1 MPQAASPDHGE
12 RANQSPRLLLQR
24 RRLGLDL
31 LQGLPNL
38 AEFGA
43 PTRVHHLRD
52 ALARRNQSPGVY
64 GWQIV
69 AARPFEAFRVRRR
82 RLPHRDRFSGKERF
96 VHAQIDGAPED
107 GVGRHAIS
115 LGEDED
121 VAAGDLAAGQ
131 TAADAFPDDQGP
143 GAGQVAQG
151 VQSPLRAALLDNRDR
166 HNDENEPEE
175 HQCVAR

>member
-1 MPQAASPDHGE
+1 MASVRTSRPVSFCKDVG
-12 RANQSPRLLLQR
+12 
-24 RRLGLDL
+24 LGLNL

-38 AEFGA
+38 AEFGT
-43 PTRVHHLRD
+43 PTSAHYLRD
-52 ALARRNQSPGVY
+52 ALARGHQSSGVY

-69 AARPFEAFRVRRR
+69 AAWPFEALRVRRR
-82 RLPHRDRFSGKERF
+82 GLPDRDRFSGKERF

-115 LGEDED
+115 FGEDED
-121 VAAGDLAAGQ
+121 VTAGDLAAGYA
-131 TAADAFPDDQGP
+131 AADASPDDKSA

-166 HNDENEPEE
+166 HDDEDEPKE